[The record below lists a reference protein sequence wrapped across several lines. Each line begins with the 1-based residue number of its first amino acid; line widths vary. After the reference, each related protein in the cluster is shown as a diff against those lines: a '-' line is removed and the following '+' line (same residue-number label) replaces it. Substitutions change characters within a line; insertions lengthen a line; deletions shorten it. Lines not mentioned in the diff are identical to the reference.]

1 MEILNVILL
10 IFYQFIIPIIVLV
23 YAVMLRKRLKR
34 INKLNRQV
42 LDDYI
47 EHSNEITMAQFLQ
60 DNPEID
66 PEIFEEKKE
75 PIVPSRDNKPRHHF
89 NHKGGD
95 YFM

>member
-1 MEILNVILL
+1 ME
-10 IFYQFIIPIIVLV
+10 
-23 YAVMLRKRLKR
+23 
-34 INKLNRQV
+34 NKLNRQI

-47 EHSNEITMAQFLQ
+47 EHSNEIAMTQFLQ

-66 PEIFEEKKE
+66 PEIFVEDRE
-75 PIVPSRDNKPRHHF
+75 PIVPKRDKPRHHF

>member
-1 MEILNVILL
+1 MENVLNIILAVVQLL
-10 IFYQFIIPIIVLV
+10 IPIGILV
-23 YAVMLRKRLKR
+23 YTFLLRKRLKR

-47 EHSNEITMAQFLQ
+47 EHSNEMAMIEFLRV
-60 DNPEID
+60 NPDID
-66 PEIFEEKKE
+66 PVIFEEKKE
-75 PIVPSRDNKPRHHF
+75 PIVPSKEKLRHHF